1 LAFRVAEAYT
11 GRSRELKDE
20 KRPSD
25 DASRLAVPVY
35 THGPRAG
42 FFMANKKQS
51 AGAIGAKLSEAEQDL
66 LQHLEQG
73 YKLETD
79 TLGSNPL
86 LRGQE
91 DDEVLRLASA
101 NRNTI
106 KALEER
112 GLIVRGKSSDALK
125 IVWRLK

>member
-1 LAFRVAEAYT
+1 
-11 GRSRELKDE
+11 
-20 KRPSD
+20 
-25 DASRLAVPVY
+25 
-35 THGPRAG
+35 
-42 FFMANKKQS
+42 MANKKQS

-112 GLIVRGKSSDALK
+112 GLIVQGKSSDPLK